1 VEGTLE
7 IAFLTIFGI
16 GLVLLVVT
24 FIIGEI
30 FDFGG
35 DGGGG
40 ELGGDSPSPF
50 SSRIL
55 FVFATAF
62 GGFGYIG
69 AALDW
74 PVWVAALLAIGGGLA
89 VAAGT
94 FFLIVLPMSRQQ
106 GSTDVHDTDFAGM
119 DGQVTSEIPAGGLG
133 RVTVIA
139 PTSKARVALAARSAD
154 GERIPFGATVR
165 IQVPGPGPAVVVP
178 VNDPSSDNR

>member
-1 VEGTLE
+1 MEL
-7 IAFLTIFGI
+7 AFLTIFGI
-16 GLVLLVVT
+16 GLVLLVIT
-24 FIIGEI
+24 FILGEI

-50 SSRIL
+50 SSRIV

-69 AALDW
+69 GALDW
-74 PVWVAALLAIGGGLA
+74 PVWGAALFAIVGGLG

-106 GSTDVHDTDFAGM
+106 GSTDVHDADFMGM
-119 DGQVTSEIPAGGLG
+119 EGQVTSEIPAGGGLG

-154 GERIPFGATVR
+154 GQRIPFGTTVR
-165 IQVPGPGPAVVVP
+165 IQVPGPGSAVVVP
-178 VNDPSSDNR
+178 ISNPSPENQ